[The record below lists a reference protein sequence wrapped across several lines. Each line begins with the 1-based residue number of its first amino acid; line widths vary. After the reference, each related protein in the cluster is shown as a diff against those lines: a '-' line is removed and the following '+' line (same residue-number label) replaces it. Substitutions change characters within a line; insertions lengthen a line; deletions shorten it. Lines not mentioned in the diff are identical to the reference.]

1 MNALEAMLARSV
13 PVVPIVIRPAPVG
26 RVTGWAV
33 ACPDHGALDVLAPG
47 LAAAEL
53 VAEEHG
59 RDEHR
64 GRFRV
69 VRRPEAR
76 RRG

>member
-1 MNALEAMLARSV
+1 MNALEAILARSEPEV
-13 PVVPIVIRPAPVG
+13 SIVVRPAPVG

-33 ACPDHGALDVLAPG
+33 TCPAHGSLEVLAPG

-53 VAEEHG
+53 VAQEHG
-59 RDEHR
+59 VEAHR
-64 GRFRV
+64 RRFRV
-69 VRRPEAR
+69 VRGKEVR

>member
-1 MNALEAMLARSV
+1 MNALQAMLAQAEPEV
-13 PVVPIVIRPAPVG
+13 AIVIRPAPVR
-26 RVTGWAV
+26 RVTGWSV

-53 VAEEHG
+53 VAREPGAEA
-59 RDEHR
+59 HR
-64 GRFRV
+64 RRFRV
-69 VRRPEAR
+69 LRQPAAR

>member
-1 MNALEAMLARSV
+1 MNALQAMLAQAEPEV
-13 PVVPIVIRPAPVG
+13 AIVIRPAPVR
-26 RVTGWAV
+26 RVTGWSV

-53 VAEEHG
+53 VAREHG
-59 RDEHR
+59 DEAHR